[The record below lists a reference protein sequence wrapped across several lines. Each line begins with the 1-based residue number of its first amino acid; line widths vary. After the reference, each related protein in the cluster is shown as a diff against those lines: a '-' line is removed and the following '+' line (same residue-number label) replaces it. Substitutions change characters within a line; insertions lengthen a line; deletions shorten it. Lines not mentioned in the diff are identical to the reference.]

1 MLKLYMLFS
10 ILALSFF
17 SYAQYTGLSLFPNS
31 AQRTSSGGPGGAAGI
46 ARVYHK

>member
-1 MLKLYMLFS
+1 MLKIYLLFS

-31 AQRTSSGGPGGAAGI
+31 AQRTGGTGGGAAGI